1 MRGVLAWAAA
11 AAALGL
17 CCPVVALGD
26 QAPPASLSPQAADPL
41 YPLARYYPDRAQRL
55 GKSGKVVL
63 NCEITDQGGARD
75 CEVVSEDPLD
85 FGFGDKALEMVP
97 LLKSKPGT
105 YRPGERQSFPVD
117 FTLSAWP

>member
-1 MRGVLAWAAA
+1 MIAAKREGMMRGVLAWAAA

-75 CEVVSEDPLD
+75 CEVVSEDLWTS
-85 FGFGDKALEMVP
+85 A
-97 LLKSKPGT
+97 SAT
-105 YRPGERQSFPVD
+105 RPWRWSPC
-117 FTLSAWP
+117 

>member
-1 MRGVLAWAAA
+1 MRLALTAV

-17 CCPVVALGD
+17 GCPAIALGD
-26 QAPPASLSPQAADPL
+26 QAPPASSSPKAEDSP
-41 YPLARYYPDRAQRL
+41 YPLAQYYPDRAQRL
-55 GKSGKVVL
+55 GKSGKVIL

-75 CEVVSEDPLD
+75 CQVVSEDPPD

-105 YRPGERQSFPVD
+105 YAPGERQSFPVD